1 MLVKNHGIETD
12 PKCDVL
18 HRYRRPSLPVFPRQL
33 KLQKERETS
42 LKREK
47 GYGEESYLVALLLFL
62 CFFSAGLSPTAQAI
76 WLTLPSSGTKCVSEE
91 IQNNV
96 VVLADYVLVSD
107 DHSHHPAIS
116 VKVTSPYGNILHH
129 KENTTH
135 GQFAFTT
142 HEAGNY
148 LACLWVDGHYQGGD
162 VNVNLDWRTGIA
174 AKDWESVARKEKI
187 EGVELELRKLEGA
200 VEAIHENLIY
210 LKSREAEMR
219 TVSERTN
226 ARVAWFS
233 IMSLGICIAVSA
245 LQIWHL
251 KRFFQKKKLI

>member
-1 MLVKNHGIETD
+1 MKSTNVQWATIFRAL
-12 PKCDVL
+12 
-18 HRYRRPSLPVFPRQL
+18 S
-33 KLQKERETS
+33 
-42 LKREK
+42 
-47 GYGEESYLVALLLFL
+47 VALLWVWTTVPVGE
-62 CFFSAGLSPTAQAI
+62 AVWLS
-76 WLTLPSSGTKCVSEE
+76 LPESGTKCVSEE

-96 VVLADYVLVSD
+96 VVLGDYVVISE
-107 DHSHHPAIS
+107 DHTHVPTIS
-116 VKVTSPYGNILHH
+116 VKVTSPYGSNLHH
-129 KENTTH
+129 EENVTH

-142 HEAGNY
+142 QEAGNY
-148 LACLWVDGHYQGGD
+148 LACFWLESHAAGRKD
-162 VNVNLDWRTGIA
+162 VSVNIDWKTGIA

-219 TVSERTN
+219 AVSETTN

-233 IMSLGICIAVSA
+233 IMSLAICIVVSA
-245 LQIWHL
+245 LQVLYL